1 MQFKL
6 ELPRRPFAVSR
17 GRLRPGWECQMNIA
31 NMRQTRKRPLF
42 LGGPFFPAHDKN
54 RMHDE
59 GDVVGARKRFLD
71 KRFRNLEALLSQR
84 YTWMN
89 DYIRPD
95 DQVVEF
101 GCGAGFSR
109 LYLRADNLVLTDYVD
124 QAWVD
129 IRADA
134 MNPPF
139 EPNSIDTIIC
149 SHMIHHMA
157 QPTLFFRKVRP
168 LLRDRGRIIIQDLNT
183 ALTMRILL
191 WVMRHEGWSYDI
203 DVFDENSVT
212 NDPNDPWSAN
222 CAIPQL
228 LFESSAAFE
237 ANVPGFRVLKN
248 ELNECL
254 LFPLSGGVISRTSVP
269 EMPHWALSFVQRLDR
284 MLVGALPSV
293 FAMGRSVVLEKQAS

>member
-1 MQFKL
+1 
-6 ELPRRPFAVSR
+6 
-17 GRLRPGWECQMNIA
+17 
-31 NMRQTRKRPLF
+31 MRQTRKRPLF

-139 EPNSIDTIIC
+139 EPKSIDTIIC

-203 DVFDENSVT
+203 DVFDENSVA

-228 LFESSAAFE
+228 LFESSGGAGRQTG
-237 ANVPGFRVLKN
+237 PGSRPQKRNLMSVF
-248 ELNECL
+248 
-254 LFPLSGGVISRTSVP
+254 SGGVISRTSVRRCR
-269 EMPHWALSFVQRLDR
+269 AFKRAARFAQR
-284 MLVGALPSV
+284 P
-293 FAMGRSVVLEKQAS
+293 GRSEE